1 MMKRW
6 RSLIYVV
13 AALLFLPA
21 CGIIPLYSHSNT
33 RLPSARLV
41 GQFSADEVPSG
52 SDVASLEVPW
62 DMNWQCRNS
71 FKVPKSEP
79 AGIQMK
85 SARRLPREGCA
96 ADDLDFVAVAI
107 SGGGS
112 RAAVFS
118 AAVLFELERY
128 GLLQQVDVMSSVSGG
143 SFTAA
148 FYALSCDRED
158 NCPATVEGPS
168 RFTWEPKTVFPLLEL
183 NYIWK
188 WFGNWFWPHNIAR
201 FWLTHYDRTDIMAE
215 TLSDN
220 LFDNSLTGNE
230 GFRFHDLNPQRPN
243 LLINATDFTSQPEAA
258 ADENQP
264 KANLYDFT
272 FTKEEFQAL
281 RSDLDQFP
289 VAYAV
294 MASATFPGVFNYVTL
309 KNFAKAEDEYGH
321 LFDGG
326 TYDNLGLTSL
336 WTVLEN
342 MARKDPK
349 GRDAPKIVVL
359 IDAFT
364 PVQGRDR
371 SDPDPRKMVDYVIDT
386 NFLDAYDTLMAGLR
400 MEKINR
406 TRNWLENNNGTLAH
420 LEFAKLKAIAPAI
433 HAAVKGIKTSLE
445 IEEQDAICLKHA
457 ARILVKAEMERLR
470 EDARFKDMIADP
482 PGEAYPIEPCAAA
495 AR

>member
-1 MMKRW
+1 MKLW
-6 RSLIYVV
+6 LGLLGAIAS
-13 AALLFLPA
+13 ALFLHA
-21 CGIIPLYSHSNT
+21 CGLVPLYSHSNT
-33 RLPSARLV
+33 KFPSARLV
-41 GQFSADEVPSG
+41 GQFSAEEVPSG
-52 SDVASLEVPW
+52 SDAASLDVPW
-62 DMNWQCRNS
+62 DVNWQCRNG

-79 AGIQMK
+79 AEIQTK
-85 SARRLPREGCA
+85 SAARLPLESCPR
-96 ADDLDFVAVAI
+96 DDRNFVAVAI

-143 SFTAA
+143 SFTSA
-148 FYALSCDRED
+148 FYALSCDRGD
-158 NCPATVEGPS
+158 NCPATVEGPP
-168 RFTWEPKTVFPLLEL
+168 RFVWEPKTVFPLLEL
-183 NYIWK
+183 NYIRR
-188 WFGNWFWPHNIAR
+188 WFGNWFWPHNIVR
-201 FWLTHYDRTDIMAE
+201 FWFTHFDRTDIMAK

-220 LFDNSLTGNE
+220 LFDRSLTGNE

-243 LLINATDFTSQPEAA
+243 LLINATNFTSQPEAA
-258 ADENQP
+258 ADVTQP

-272 FTKEEFQAL
+272 FSKDEFQAL

-289 VAYAV
+289 IAYAV

-309 KNFAKAEDEYGH
+309 RDFSAARKEYVH

-342 MARKDPK
+342 IVRNPK
-349 GRDAPKIVVL
+349 GRQAPKIIVL

-364 PVQGRDR
+364 PVEGRDR

-420 LEFAKLKAIAPAI
+420 LEFAKLKVIAPAV

-445 IEEQDAICLKHA
+445 IGEQDAICLRHA
-457 ARILVKAEMERLR
+457 ARILVKAEMEKLR
-470 EDARFKDMIADP
+470 GDMRFKEMISDP
-482 PGEAYPIEPCAAA
+482 PSEAYPIEPCAAA
-495 AR
+495 VR

>member
-1 MMKRW
+1 MMKLW
-6 RSLIYVV
+6 LGLLGGIA
-13 AALLFLPA
+13 AALFLHA
-21 CGIIPLYSHSNT
+21 CGLVPLYSHSNT
-33 RLPSARLV
+33 QFPSARLV
-41 GQFSADEVPSG
+41 GQFSAEDVPSG

-62 DMNWQCRNS
+62 DINWQCRNS
-71 FKVPKSEP
+71 FKVSKSEP
-79 AGIQMK
+79 AGIQTK
-85 SARRLPREGCA
+85 SVPRLPLESCPR
-96 ADDLDFVAVAI
+96 DDLNFVAIAI

-143 SFTAA
+143 SFTSA
-148 FYALSCDRED
+148 FYALSCDRAN
-158 NCPATVEGPS
+158 NCPATVEGPP
-168 RFTWEPKTVFPLLEL
+168 RFVWEPKTVFPLLEL
-183 NYIWK
+183 NYIRK
-188 WFGNWFWPHNIAR
+188 WFGNWFWPHNIVR
-201 FWLTHYDRTDIMAE
+201 FWFTHFDRTDIMAK

-220 LFDNSLTGNE
+220 LFDRSLTGNE

-243 LLINATDFTSQPEAA
+243 LLINATNFTSQPDAA
-258 ADENQP
+258 ADANQP

-272 FTKEEFQAL
+272 FTTEEFRDLQ
-281 RSDLDQFP
+281 SDFDQFP

-309 KNFAKAEDEYGH
+309 RDFSVARKEYVH

-342 MARKDPK
+342 MVRKDPK
-349 GRDAPKIVVL
+349 GREAPKIVVL
-359 IDAFT
+359 IDAYT
-364 PVQGRDR
+364 PVKGRER

-400 MEKINR
+400 MEKVDR
-406 TRNWLENNNGTLAH
+406 TRNWLENNNGTLIH
-420 LEFAKLKAIAPAI
+420 MQFADLQGLSPTVY
-433 HAAVKGIKTSLE
+433 AAVKGIKTSLE
-445 IEEQDAICLKHA
+445 IEEQDAVCLKHA
-457 ARILVKAEMERLR
+457 ARILVKAEMEKLR
-470 EDARFKDMIADP
+470 KDTRFKEMIANP
-482 PGEAYPIEPCAAA
+482 PGEAYPIEPCTTA